1 MISGSRKQETGSAG
15 AHFDFDQLRCLGVKL
30 TRLVTD
36 SRQIRPSDTFLAYHG
51 ERQDGR
57 KFIPDAIR
65 AGANAVLWEPHGF
78 TWNPDWRVPNLAVP
92 RLKARSGLIASHVY
106 GDPSHKLWV
115 IGVTGT
121 NGKTSC
127 SHWIAEALTRIGRK
141 SVIIGTLGIGFP
153 GNLEPTTN
161 TTPDAVFI
169 HEQMAGFLK
178 QGAAG
183 VAMEV
188 SSHALEQGRVNG
200 VAFDLALFT
209 NLSRDHLDYHGSM
222 QAYSEAKARLFH
234 VAGIR
239 HAILNLDDAF
249 GRELLARLADSGV
262 PVMGYGF
269 EEAGW
274 REAREQGVP
283 MVKGRDLKIGSR
295 GIAFEVDSPWG
306 RAALTSSMIGRFNA
320 ANLLACVATLIASE
334 TPLEEAVAALAQA
347 TPAPGR
353 MEQLGGGGAP
363 LVVVDYAHTP
373 DALEKALLT
382 LREVIADSESGSRN
396 PQPATR
402 NPQLICVFGCGG
414 ERDRGKRPLMGEV
427 ASRLADR
434 VIVTSDNPRGENPR
448 HIIDEIIAG
457 IRANYHVEEDR
468 AAAIS
473 RALAEARS
481 ADVVLIAGKGHEA
494 YQEIAGVKL
503 PFSDREVARLAL
515 ARARSG
521 SGGP

>member
-1 MISGSRKQETGSAG
+1 MGSGGAG
-15 AHFDFDQLRCLGVKL
+15 AHFDFSSLRRLDVKL
-30 TRLVTD
+30 TRLATD
-36 SRQIRPSDTFLAYHG
+36 SRCVRPGDAFLAYHG

-78 TWNPDWRVPNLAVP
+78 QWNPAWRVPNLAVP
-92 RLKARSGLIASHVY
+92 RLKARSGFIASHVY
-106 GDPSHKLWV
+106 GDPSRKLWV
-115 IGVTGT
+115 IGITGT

-127 SHWIAEALTRIGRK
+127 SHWIGEALTRIGRK

-153 GNLEPTTN
+153 GKLEPTAN

-209 NLSRDHLDYHGSM
+209 NLSRDHLDYHGNM

-239 HAILNLDDAF
+239 RGILNLDDAF
-249 GRELLARLADSGV
+249 GRELLARLAGAGV
-262 PVMGYGF
+262 PMMGYGF

-283 MVKGRDLKIGSR
+283 VVKGRNLTISSR

-306 RAALTSSMIGRFNA
+306 RSRLTSSMIGRFNA
-320 ANLLACVATLIASE
+320 ANLLACVAALTASE
-334 TPLEEAVAALAQA
+334 VPLDEAVAALAKA
-347 TPAPGR
+347 APAPGR
-353 MEQLGGGGAP
+353 MEQLSAAGEP

-382 LREVIADSESGSRN
+382 LREIIVGSGLQVAGCELDSRN
-396 PQPATR
+396 PPPATR
-402 NPQLICVFGCGG
+402 HPKLICVFGCGG
-414 ERDRGKRPLMGEV
+414 DRDRGKRPLMGEV
-427 ASRLADR
+427 ASRLADT

-448 HIIDEIIAG
+448 RIIDEIISG
-457 IRANYHVEEDR
+457 IHANYCVEEDR
-468 AAAIS
+468 AAAIF
-473 RALAEARS
+473 RAMAEAHPG
-481 ADVVLIAGKGHEA
+481 DVVLIAGKGHEA
-494 YQEIAGVKL
+494 YQEIDGVKL

-515 ARARSG
+515 ARACSG
-521 SGGP
+521 RGS